1 MNACETYTDEQL
13 LSAIRNDDAQAFS
26 EFVRRYW
33 KKAYNIAYSKV
44 RSQSVTEEIVQD
56 LFTTLWDK
64 RTTLSISN
72 VDAFIFTCLRNKS
85 INYIESQLVRKKYW
99 DYYKAFIPQQEESTR
114 REVEFN
120 ELMQAVETCV
130 KTLPEKS
137 RSVFRLSRLEGVSNR
152 EIAERLNLSEKAI
165 EYHLTKS
172 LKVMRLALKDFT
184 LLLLVAFHL

>member
-1 MNACETYTDEQL
+1 LNAYDAHSDEQL
-13 LSAIRNDDAQAFS
+13 LSAIRKDDSQAFS

-33 KKAYNIAYSKV
+33 KKAYHITYSKV
-44 RSQSVTEEIVQD
+44 RSQPVTEEIVQD

-64 RTTLSISN
+64 RITLSIGH

-114 REVEFN
+114 RAVEYN
-120 ELMQAVETCV
+120 ELMQAVETCAE
-130 KTLPEKS
+130 TLPEKS

-152 EIAERLNLSEKAI
+152 EIAEKLNLSEKAI

-184 LLLLVAFHL
+184 PLLLVVFYL